1 MKDGIDIYG
10 QALADYSNDSDQS
23 LLMHT
28 SYGTTEEMPVWYLF
42 REYDDLPE
50 MEKMALAI
58 CEGKILD
65 VGAGTGVHSLL
76 LQQMNKEVEAIDNS
90 ENAVRIMTESGV
102 KSTKCIDFFD
112 LKAQKFDTILMMMN
126 GIGFIGQLS
135 RFEAFLAK
143 ANELLLP
150 GGQIVFDSSDISYLY
165 EAVKKPEDKY
175 FGEISFQFEYKGQKG
190 DWFDWVYIDKD
201 RLSELADKAGWFVY
215 FLHQDENDQYLVR
228 LIKK

>member
-1 MKDGIDIYG
+1 MKRGIDIYG
-10 QALADYSNDSDQS
+10 QALADYSDDNDQS

-28 SYGTTEEMPVWYLF
+28 SYGSTEEMPVWYLF

-58 CEGKILD
+58 CEGKTLD

-76 LQQMNKEVEAIDNS
+76 LQQMNKEVVAIDSS
-90 ENAVRIMTESGV
+90 ENAVKIMNESGV
-102 KSTKCIDFFD
+102 KTTECIDFFD
-112 LKAQKFDTILMMMN
+112 LKGKSFDTILMMMN

-135 RFEAFLAK
+135 RFEVFLSK

-150 GGQIVFDSSDISYLY
+150 GGQIIFDSSDISYLY
-165 EAVKKPEDKY
+165 EDVKNSENKY

-190 DWFDWVYIDKD
+190 DWFDWVYIDKNK
-201 RLSELADKAGWFVY
+201 LSELADMAGWFVY
-215 FLHQDENDQYLVR
+215 YLHQDENDQYLVR

>member
-1 MKDGIDIYG
+1 
-10 QALADYSNDSDQS
+10 
-23 LLMHT
+23 
-28 SYGTTEEMPVWYLF
+28 MPVWYLF